1 MIIRFVRMIFSFY
14 CFLKEEKFCGFKYV
28 EIMSGRLNI
37 LVKRKCE
44 YNIVLFRI
52 GSFIWKF
59 YMVKNNFFLSVLFF
73 FWKLVVWG
81 CFEKNNGGVIDV
93 YF

>member
-1 MIIRFVRMIFSFY
+1 MVIRFVRMIFSFY

-44 YNIVLFRI
+44 YNIV
-52 GSFIWKF
+52 
-59 YMVKNNFFLSVLFF
+59 KNNFFLSVLFF